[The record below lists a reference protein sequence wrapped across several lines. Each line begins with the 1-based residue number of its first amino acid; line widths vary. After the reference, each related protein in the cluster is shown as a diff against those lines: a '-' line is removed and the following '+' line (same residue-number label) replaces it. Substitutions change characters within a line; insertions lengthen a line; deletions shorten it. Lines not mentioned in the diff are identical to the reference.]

1 MIELSKN
8 GVYLVNGTQ
17 VVDENNLD
25 ELKALTGSVPVK
37 EDAAKNTI
45 AYGIL

>member
-45 AYGIL
+45 A